1 VLQRTGT
8 SHLVAVS
15 GLHIAIVAG
24 LSFWLML
31 RCALCLPGALARH
44 AQSLAAGLC
53 LIPATAYAALAGFG
67 LPTRRALVMLLAA
80 EILIVTRRRWPF
92 SSAFSLALIVV
103 LALDPAASLSASF
116 WLSFGAVALLLVA
129 ALSPGRARSAARM
142 RATAWLAEFGR
153 VHWALTLGLIP
164 LSLWYFGQFS
174 LASFFVNAVA
184 IPVFSLLIVP
194 LSLLAA
200 LIAALAIDDPWLTP
214 LTAALAQLAWQGFEF
229 AAAMPFAALALPK
242 PPLPEV
248 LLGSA
253 AILLALPWHP
263 LPGRRFALLGMLPLL
278 LSGTSRLPE
287 GEARINVL
295 DVGQGLAV
303 AIETRRHRALYDA
316 GPRYRSGFDAG
327 AEIVGPALEAL
338 GVRRLDRLIVSHGD
352 ADHAGGMDAI
362 LARFP
367 EATLLAGPDVLDAR
381 AAGCFAGDAWD
392 WDGVSFS
399 ILHPPVDFGPPGNET
414 SCVLRI
420 ETAGGTVLLTGDI
433 ERRAESILTRT
444 EDIAAEVVVVPHHG
458 SRTSSTARFVEQ
470 VKARYAIV
478 SAGHRNRWGF
488 PLPEISQR
496 WEEAGARVLVTGETG
511 AIEVKLAAAGI
522 ELGAARDRRHRYWQ
536 AEREAF
542 SGARGVSAL

>member
-1 VLQRTGT
+1 
-8 SHLVAVS
+8 
-15 GLHIAIVAG
+15 
-24 LSFWLML
+24 
-31 RCALCLPGALARH
+31 
-44 AQSLAAGLC
+44 
-53 LIPATAYAALAGFG
+53 
-67 LPTRRALVMLLAA
+67 
-80 EILIVTRRRWPF
+80 
-92 SSAFSLALIVV
+92 
-103 LALDPAASLSASF
+103 
-116 WLSFGAVALLLVA
+116 
-129 ALSPGRARSAARM
+129 M
-142 RATAWLAEFGR
+142 RATAWIVEFSR
-153 VHWALTLGLIP
+153 VQWALTLGLIP

-303 AIETRRHRALYDA
+303 TIETRRHRALYDA

-367 EATLLAGPDVLDAR
+367 EATLLAGHDVLDAR

-420 ETAGGTVLLTGDI
+420 ETAGGTVLLTGEI
-433 ERRAESILTRT
+433 ERRAESLLTRT

-470 VKARYAIV
+470 V
-478 SAGHRNRWGF
+478 
-488 PLPEISQR
+488 
-496 WEEAGARVLVTGETG
+496 
-511 AIEVKLAAAGI
+511 
-522 ELGAARDRRHRYWQ
+522 
-536 AEREAF
+536 
-542 SGARGVSAL
+542 